1 MEEAP
6 GCCSEQNP
14 PSRRSART
22 TELRMKPQNIRTL
35 SLIFSIV
42 FYLLLG
48 AAVFDALESDSEV
61 SRKKALEQ
69 KLNELKRK
77 YGFTAE
83 DYRDIE
89 RVVLQS
95 EPHRAGRQWKFAG
108 SFYFAITV
116 ITTIGYGHA
125 APRTDAGKA
134 FCMFYAVLG
143 IPLTLVM
150 FQSLGERINT
160 FVRFLLRRAKQGL
173 GFQQTDVSMGNM
185 VLVGLLSCMSTLCV
199 GAAAFSHFE
208 DWTFF
213 NAYYYC
219 FITLTTIGF
228 GDFVAL
234 QKTDALQKRPRYVAF
249 SFVYI
254 LVGLTVIGAFL
265 NLVVL
270 RFLTV
275 STGEHDVKPES
286 REEEMP
292 QEVPEAE
299 TADISYRDGHN
310 SLCNLS
316 LPMQGGTS
324 CMNLLPCP
332 AEECRLVFPEQ
343 KKLSEHSRL
352 RALLSCICCDFYDL
366 PSLPHPDEVG
376 GHSNPVFY
384 NSISYRVEQASCSSC
399 ITSSPASPS
408 SEALCTGKNNPH
420 TRRKSL

>member
-1 MEEAP
+1 
-6 GCCSEQNP
+6 
-14 PSRRSART
+14 
-22 TELRMKPQNIRTL
+22 MKTQNIRTL
-35 SLIFSIV
+35 SLILSIV
-42 FYLLLG
+42 FYLLIG
-48 AAVFDALESDSEV
+48 AVVFDALESDSES
-61 SRKKALEQ
+61 SRERTLEQ
-69 KLNELKRK
+69 KLNELKNK
-77 YGFTAE
+77 YDFTE
-83 DYRDIE
+83 NDYREIE

-95 EPHRAGRQWKFAG
+95 EPHRAGRQWKFTG

-160 FVRFLLRRAKQGL
+160 FVRYLLRRAKQGL
-173 GFQQTDVSMGNM
+173 GLQKTEVSMGNM
-185 VLVGLLSCMSTLCV
+185 VLVGLLSCTSTLCI

-234 QKTDALQKRPRYVAF
+234 QKKDALQKRPPYVAF
-249 SFVYI
+249 SFMYI

-275 STGEHDVKPES
+275 STEEPDVRPEA
-286 REEEMP
+286 REEELGTQP
-292 QEVPEAE
+292 KDTQGDREVLEAEAE
-299 TADISYRDGHN
+299 TADVSFKDCEDGHS

-316 LPMQGGTS
+316 LPMGGGTS
-324 CMNLLPCP
+324 CMDLLP
-332 AEECRLVFPEQ
+332 FPVLSERS
-343 KKLSEHSRL
+343 KLSEPSRL
-352 RALLSCICCDFYDL
+352 RALFSCMCFGLDIYDSSS
-366 PSLPHPDEVG
+366 PPHRDQAS

-384 NSISYRVEQASCSSC
+384 NSISYRVDQASCSSC
-399 ITSSPASPS
+399 PASSQASPS
-408 SEALCTGKNNPH
+408 SIALCLGKNNPH

>member
-1 MEEAP
+1 
-6 GCCSEQNP
+6 
-14 PSRRSART
+14 
-22 TELRMKPQNIRTL
+22 MKPQNIRTL
-35 SLIFSIV
+35 SLILSIV

-48 AAVFDALESDSEV
+48 AAVFDALESKSEV
-61 SRKKALEQ
+61 FRKKALEQ
-69 KLNELKRK
+69 RLNDLKRK

-150 FQSLGERINT
+150 FQSQGERINT

-173 GFQQTDVSMGNM
+173 GFQQTEVSMGNM
-185 VLVGLLSCMSTLCV
+185 VLVGLLSCLSTLRLML
-199 GAAAFSHFE
+199 SRS
-208 DWTFF
+208 D
-213 NAYYYC
+213 
-219 FITLTTIGF
+219 
-228 GDFVAL
+228 
-234 QKTDALQKRPRYVAF
+234 PPYVAF

-275 STGEHDVKPES
+275 STGERDVKPES
-286 REEEMP
+286 RVAEQP
-292 QEVPEAE
+292 QDTQGDREVSEAE
-299 TADISYRDGHN
+299 TADVSYKDGHS

-324 CMNLLPCP
+324 CMNLLQSPV
-332 AEECRLVFPEQ
+332 EERRLVLPEQ
-343 KKLSEHSRL
+343 KKLSDPSRL
-352 RALLSCICCDFYDL
+352 RALLSCICCALYDR
-366 PSLPHPDEVG
+366 PSPPHPDEVG

-384 NSISYRVEQASCSSC
+384 NSISYRVERASCSSC
-399 ITSSPASPS
+399 FTSSQASPCS
-408 SEALCTGKNNPH
+408 QALCAGKNYPH
-420 TRRKSL
+420 SRRKSL

>member
-1 MEEAP
+1 
-6 GCCSEQNP
+6 
-14 PSRRSART
+14 
-22 TELRMKPQNIRTL
+22 MKPQNIRTL
-35 SLIFSIV
+35 SLILSIV

-48 AAVFDALESDSEV
+48 AAVFDALESQSEV
-61 SRKKALEQ
+61 FRKKALEQ
-69 KLNELKRK
+69 KLNDLKRK

-134 FCMFYAVLG
+134 CCMFYAVLG

-173 GFQQTDVSMGNM
+173 GFQQTEVSMGNM

-234 QKTDALQKRPRYVAF
+234 QKTDALSKRP
-249 SFVYI
+249 
-254 LVGLTVIGAFL
+254 
-265 NLVVL
+265 
-270 RFLTV
+270 
-275 STGEHDVKPES
+275 P
-286 REEEMP
+286 
-292 QEVPEAE
+292 
-299 TADISYRDGHN
+299 
-310 SLCNLS
+310 LC
-316 LPMQGGTS
+316 G
-324 CMNLLPCP
+324 
-332 AEECRLVFPEQ
+332 V
-343 KKLSEHSRL
+343 
-352 RALLSCICCDFYDL
+352 
-366 PSLPHPDEVG
+366 
-376 GHSNPVFY
+376 
-384 NSISYRVEQASCSSC
+384 
-399 ITSSPASPS
+399 
-408 SEALCTGKNNPH
+408 
-420 TRRKSL
+420 

>member
-1 MEEAP
+1 
-6 GCCSEQNP
+6 
-14 PSRRSART
+14 
-22 TELRMKPQNIRTL
+22 MKTQNIRTL
-35 SLIFSIV
+35 SLILSIV
-42 FYLLLG
+42 FYLLIG
-48 AAVFDALESDSEV
+48 AAVFDALESDSE
-61 SRKKALEQ
+61 SSKKRALEQ
-69 KLNELKRK
+69 KLNALKKK
-77 YGFTAE
+77 YGFTEE
-83 DYRDIE
+83 DYREIE

-125 APRTDAGKA
+125 APRTDAGKT

-160 FVRFLLRRAKQGL
+160 LVRYLLRRAKQGL
-173 GFQQTDVSMGNM
+173 GLRETEVSMGNM
-185 VLVGLLSCMSTLCV
+185 VLVGLLSCMSTLCI

-208 DWTFF
+208 GWTFF

-234 QKTDALQKRPRYVAF
+234 QKKDALQKRPPYVVF
-249 SFVYI
+249 SFMYI

-275 STGEHDVKPES
+275 STEESDVSPQAGEGEQGTQPKDTQGD
-286 REEEMP
+286 RE
-292 QEVPEAE
+292 VSEAEGE
-299 TADISYRDGHN
+299 TADVGYRVSEDGPS

-316 LPMQGGTS
+316 LPMEGGTS
-324 CMNLLPCP
+324 CTNLLSSPV
-332 AEECRLVFPEQ
+332 EECRLV
-343 KKLSEHSRL
+343 LSEHSEPSRL
-352 RALLSCICCDFYDL
+352 RALFSCMCCGPGTHDS
-366 PSLPHPDEVG
+366 PSTPQWDESG

-384 NSISYRVEQASCSSC
+384 NSISYRVDQASCSSC
-399 ITSSPASPS
+399 TASSAPASPS
-408 SEALCTGKNNPH
+408 GAALCKNNLH